1 MLERT
6 GMWVRS
12 GEEAETLL
20 RRLVEDL
27 CFLDERDPRPMLDE
41 DRQRYGSE
49 GVPGP
54 FWRLFGRDGRYDA
67 EVASVYADYL
77 HRLGYLEV
85 EQVDWRPLADAA
97 RAGLG
102 DLSRD
107 EVEATYGPP
116 SLVVDGRVG
125 CYVSAYG
132 WLYVD
137 YQKPGSQE
145 LVRDV
150 RIPVGS
156 FDDGIVLTSY
166 GRHLVG
172 RGL

>member
-1 MLERT
+1 MGRGSDLRTAADLKAKWLAEIPLILERT
-6 GMWVRS
+6 GMWVGS
-12 GEEAETLL
+12 GDEADTLL

-27 CFLDERDPRPMLDE
+27 CFLDERDPRPMLDG
-41 DRQRYGSE
+41 DRQRYGWE

-54 FWRLFGRDGRYDA
+54 FSRLFGRDGRYGA

-102 DLSRD
+102 DLNRE
-107 EVEATYGPP
+107 EVEAAYGRP

-125 CYVSAYG
+125 CYVSADG
-132 WLYVD
+132 W
-137 YQKPGSQE
+137 G
-145 LVRDV
+145 
-150 RIPVGS
+150 
-156 FDDGIVLTSY
+156 
-166 GRHLVG
+166 LVG